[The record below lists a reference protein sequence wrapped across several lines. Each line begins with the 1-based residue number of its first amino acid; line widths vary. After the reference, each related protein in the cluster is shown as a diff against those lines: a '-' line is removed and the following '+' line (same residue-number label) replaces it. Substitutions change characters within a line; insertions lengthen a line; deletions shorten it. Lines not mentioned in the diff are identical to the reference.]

1 MLLLDDSS
9 PAGIVV
15 DTMIPPSA
23 RSVHEALVRTWPRL
37 AGRVEF
43 RTAALESM
51 DLSADDVVVSSH
63 ACGAL
68 TDQIIERAVAARA
81 RLAVLPCCHDV
92 ETCDAGPLG
101 GWLDSAL
108 AIDGMRAIRLEDRG
122 YRVWTQIIPAT
133 ITLKNRILLAAPT
146 DGMLRVESGS
156 KAQDPPRK

>member
-15 DTMIPPSA
+15 DTAIPPSA
-23 RSVHEALVRTWPRL
+23 HTVHEALVRTWPRL

-43 RTAALESM
+43 LTAAVEST
-51 DLSADDVVVSSH
+51 DLSAADVVVSSH

-68 TDQIIERAVAARA
+68 TDQIIERAVTARA

-108 AIDGMRAIRLEDRG
+108 AVDAMRAIRLESHQ
-122 YRVWTQIIPAT
+122 YRVWTQVIPAA
-133 ITLKNRILLAAPT
+133 ITPRNRLLLAEP
-146 DGMLRVESGS
+146 V
-156 KAQDPPRK
+156 PPA